1 MQLTEDT
8 LSILFETLYNLSDN
22 FVTLLSGTS
31 FKMNRMLSVFTFLG
45 DFVVGSSGFNSID
58 YNSQPNYLPVMQL
71 HEIFFSAEIFI
82 RQTWNLGRTTN
93 NMSSDFHYSKTAV
106 SRKNVVYIGA
116 YSTRAILG
124 LLNVHV
130 RR

>member
-8 LSILFETLYNLSDN
+8 LSILFDTLYNLSDN

-71 HEIFFSAEIFI
+71 HEIFFFRQKYSSGRRGTSDVPPTICLQTFI
-82 RQTWNLGRTTN
+82 
-93 NMSSDFHYSKTAV
+93 
-106 SRKNVVYIGA
+106 
-116 YSTRAILG
+116 ILK
-124 LLNVHV
+124 LP
-130 RR
+130 